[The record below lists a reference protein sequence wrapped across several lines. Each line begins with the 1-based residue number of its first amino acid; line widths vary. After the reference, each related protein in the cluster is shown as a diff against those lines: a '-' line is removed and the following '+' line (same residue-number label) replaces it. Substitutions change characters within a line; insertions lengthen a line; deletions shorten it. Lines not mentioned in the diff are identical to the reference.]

1 VGTREENAEMRRGEA
16 IERRLRIAALKAERS
31 QIFRMVRKRELGSEL
46 ARKLIRELDLAEA
59 RHAAQLG

>member
-1 VGTREENAEMRRGEA
+1 MRRGEA